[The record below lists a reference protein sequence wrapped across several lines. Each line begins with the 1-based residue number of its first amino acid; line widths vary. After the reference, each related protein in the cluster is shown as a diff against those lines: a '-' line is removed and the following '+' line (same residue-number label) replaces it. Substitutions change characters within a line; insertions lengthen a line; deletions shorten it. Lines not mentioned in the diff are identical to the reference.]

1 MHLISGGGMGGAGGV
16 RREGNI
22 KWGVSFSRG
31 LRKEQSGGG
40 PAYAKVLGQPL
51 CIRGPGKGLKCR
63 ERRGSLKLV
72 LVL

>member
-40 PAYAKVLGQPL
+40 ASL
-51 CIRGPGKGLKCR
+51 CKGPGAAAGHQRSRHGAEVPR
-63 ERRGSLKLV
+63 EEG
-72 LVL
+72 